1 MQLAVL
7 LTHLR
12 PCPRPPLGGACGVV
26 TGLPGVRPILG
37 AVFAV
42 DGPVGAV
49 VERLHA
55 LHHPG
60 LVAELPAGLT
70 AGTPL
75 LHHPPV
81 STAVSLRKV
90 FLSHSNY
97 IFLLRLLNSTYNISQ
112 GGHMEPKPY
121 VQLPLLTL
129 H

>member
-7 LTHLR
+7 LAHLR
-12 PCPRPPLGGACGVV
+12 PRPCPPLGGAYGVV
-26 TGLPGVRPILG
+26 TGSPGLRTVLG

-81 STAVSLRKV
+81 STGGSLKR
-90 FLSHSNY
+90 FPCHMAIN
-97 IFLLRLLNSTYNISQ
+97 IFFSSIQ
-112 GGHMEPKPY
+112 K
-121 VQLPLLTL
+121 
-129 H
+129 